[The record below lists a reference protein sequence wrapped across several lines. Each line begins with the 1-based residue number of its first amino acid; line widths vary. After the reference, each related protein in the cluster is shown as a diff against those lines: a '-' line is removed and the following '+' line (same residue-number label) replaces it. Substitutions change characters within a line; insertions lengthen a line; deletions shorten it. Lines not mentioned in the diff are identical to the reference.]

1 MIWLSNYH
9 LKQRSDLLPHT
20 LRPSYPSNIDSRFS
34 NAEIKRQWSIDAGWY
49 YLSAATQVE
58 VVSVLALFPSGLGWS
73 QVQTATKNLCNVA
86 NWENRRLF
94 SNNFEIILV
103 APVLINFPLLDGQC
117 RSKGRGQGGPCPP
130 SFFSYKVKTDLYKM
144 LKIRYQATAYELFN
158 KRPADEVYVCL

>member
-20 LRPSYPSNIDSRFS
+20 LWPSYPSNIDSRFS

-49 YLSAATQVE
+49 NLSAATQVE

-73 QVQTATKNLCNVA
+73 QVQTASKNLCNEA
-86 NWENRRLF
+86 NWENGRLF

-103 APVLINFPLLDGQC
+103 APVLINFRLLDGAREQ
-117 RSKGRGQGGPCPP
+117 SKWKKL
-130 SFFSYKVKTDLYKM
+130 FLLVM
-144 LKIRYQATAYELFN
+144 LQAKKWEA
-158 KRPADEVYVCL
+158 A